1 MLKDAIEV
9 YPEDPRLLE
18 RAGKAMFEATP
29 QAAPPEEKFAAT
41 AEEKTIED
49 FEEEIAEADFYARQ
63 GLMVEAQKI
72 LERLHNLFPEDLSIT
87 ERLNELG
94 GMGFP
99 GTAETS
105 GIHEIS
111 QEGAFGEEEIHE
123 KSVTEEM
130 PEPVKEEYE
139 EVAFTEQDM
148 IEAQEMPE
156 PALDNDV
163 MEIFQE
169 FKRGLEK
176 ELGDE
181 DSETHYNLGIAYKEM
196 GLLDDAIKEFQTAKE
211 DPARSI
217 QSASML
223 GVCYMEKGL
232 YQLAID
238 VLNIAIKNIAVK
250 DESYWAIKYDLAD
263 AYEKNNNFK
272 EALEMFTEVY
282 GWNAKY
288 RNVTEKMSHV
298 RALNLKG
305 RAGDKTRER
314 KDRVSYL

>member
-1 MLKDAIEV
+1 VQK
-9 YPEDPRLLE
+9 
-18 RAGKAMFEATP
+18 
-29 QAAPPEEKFAAT
+29 
-41 AEEKTIED
+41 
-49 FEEEIAEADFYARQ
+49 EIATFHPDCIGISLRNVDNASYPATRFYLPSYSALVKSIRKISKVPVILGGSAFSLFPDEIAAYLEAD
-63 GLMVEAQKI
+63 
-72 LERLHNLFPEDLSIT
+72 
-87 ERLNELG
+87 G
-94 GMGFP
+94 GIRG
-99 GTAETS
+99 
-105 GIHEIS
+105 
-111 QEGAFGEEEIHE
+111 EGENA
-123 KSVTEEM
+123 
-130 PEPVKEEYE
+130 
-139 EVAFTEQDM
+139 A
-148 IEAQEMPE
+148 
-156 PALDNDV
+156 
-163 MEIFQE
+163 EIFQE
-169 FKRGLEK
+169 FKKGLEK
-176 ELGDE
+176 ELGDQ

-211 DPARSI
+211 DPARSF

-238 VLNIAIKNIAVK
+238 VLNIAVKNIDIK

-272 EALEMFTEVY
+272 EALDLFTEVY